1 MIKEELAI
9 VYFFPLRKHNLH
21 YMRDPAVAAKEIRAS
36 KQACKKRSYKSA
48 RAFISSF
55 FVRNK
60 KCQPNRRRRRRRRRH
75 LQREL
80 QPDAAGSISS
90 SGGEPRRDGPV
101 GGGKTQVVSFF
112 PTAAAAAAA
121 CLVSSRAFGRWAHR
135 PHLYMSRTF
144 QQEKG
149 RLLREATF
157 PSLLLRKGMER
168 TFTFGALV
176 KRRT

>member
-1 MIKEELAI
+1 MIKEELAN
-9 VYFFPLRKHNLH
+9 VDFFPLRKHNLH

-60 KCQPNRRRRRRRRRH
+60 KCQPNRRRRD

-90 SGGEPRRDGPV
+90 SGGERRRDGPV
-101 GGGKTQVVSFF
+101 GGGKTLVVSFARRPPPPPLHVWCLAAPSGGGHIV
-112 PTAAAAAAA
+112 PT
-121 CLVSSRAFGRWAHR
+121 CI
-135 PHLYMSRTF
+135 
-144 QQEKG
+144 
-149 RLLREATF
+149 
-157 PSLLLRKGMER
+157 
-168 TFTFGALV
+168 
-176 KRRT
+176 

>member
-1 MIKEELAI
+1 MIKEELAN
-9 VYFFPLRKHNLH
+9 VDFFPLRKHNLH

-60 KCQPNRRRRRRRRRH
+60 KCQPNRRRRD

-90 SGGEPRRDGPV
+90 SGGERRRDGPV

-157 PSLLLRKGMER
+157 PSLFLRKERMER
-168 TFTFGALV
+168 TFTFGAHV